1 MNEKEIKQL
10 IDLAKSLKNNISK
23 EIALTSFVSAGILDD
38 KGVYTKPYKELN
50 KVILDTNS

>member
-23 EIALTSFVSAGILDD
+23 EIAMTSFVSAGILND
-38 KGVYTKPYKELN
+38 KGDFTKPYEELN
-50 KVILDTNS
+50 KVVLETNS